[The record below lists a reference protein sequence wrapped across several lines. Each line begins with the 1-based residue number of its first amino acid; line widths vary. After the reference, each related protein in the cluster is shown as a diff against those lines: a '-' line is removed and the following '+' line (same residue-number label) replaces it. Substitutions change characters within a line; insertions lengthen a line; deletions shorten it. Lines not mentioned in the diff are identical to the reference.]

1 MSQKTSDF
9 SAIPL
14 CSGHHRGNPDAYH
27 LLGEKEFSHMHGID
41 LQEIVLRLQ
50 SRFWQQG
57 ASGLQAVHPREGGI
71 GEQRNHEAA

>member
-14 CSGHHRGNPDAYH
+14 CSGHHRANPDSYH
-27 LLGEKEFSHMHGID
+27 LLGEKEFLHMHGID

-50 SRFWQQG
+50 GRFWQQG
-57 ASGLQAVHPREGGI
+57 ASGLLPRSSSP
-71 GEQRNHEAA
+71 